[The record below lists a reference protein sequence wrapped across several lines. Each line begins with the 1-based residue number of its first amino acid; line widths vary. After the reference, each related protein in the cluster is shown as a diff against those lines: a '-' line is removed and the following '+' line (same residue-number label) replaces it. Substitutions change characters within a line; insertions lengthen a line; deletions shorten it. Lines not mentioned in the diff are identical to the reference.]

1 MYHHNEALTGF
12 RRELSTITKEN
23 SEALFTWSIC
33 NVLYVFATSNPLYQG
48 TYGGP
53 TSLLAAQREQVLGSE
68 WIPMIRGLEAVL
80 QPTHNYLRSGSMKAI
95 MSTGNWDD
103 LDPEQA
109 SQDHEDVH
117 FCRALETWRDS
128 DCAEVYE
135 EALQVLRKCRLY
147 SSQFREM
154 DSETRSGTYSIAHR
168 DTNAVL
174 NVDLQ
179 QGAMVRSKS
188 GAMIHMSGSIELAGK
203 SKFSLGKLFTG
214 GNLYESTYTGP
225 GRVALGPTLF
235 GDIITLP
242 VDGHQSWTIGRDA
255 FLASTSEVSKKRE
268 TQGIGKALFSG
279 EDLFVFRIEGQGI
292 MWLTSFGAVDRLDL
306 RPGEEHIVDNGHLV
320 AWSCKYSIEKAG
332 GGAMTGMKTGEG
344 LVCRFTGP
352 GSVYVQTRNM
362 DEFQSFIKATVGA

>member
-1 MYHHNEALTGF
+1 MTHQQGYLQHQQAMQPP
-12 RRELSTITKEN
+12 
-23 SEALFTWSIC
+23 
-33 NVLYVFATSNPLYQG
+33 SND
-48 TYGGP
+48 GGAFP
-53 TSLLAAQREQVLGSE
+53 G
-68 WIPMIRGLEAVL
+68 
-80 QPTHNYLRSGSMKAI
+80 
-95 MSTGNWDD
+95 
-103 LDPEQA
+103 
-109 SQDHEDVH
+109 
-117 FCRALETWRDS
+117 
-128 DCAEVYE
+128 
-135 EALQVLRKCRLY
+135 
-147 SSQFREM
+147 
-154 DSETRSGTYSIAHR
+154 GTYSIAHR

-179 QGAMVRSKS
+179 QGAVVRSKS

-225 GRVALGPTLF
+225 GRIALGPTLF
-235 GDIITLP
+235 GDIITLH

-255 FLASTSEVSKKRE
+255 FLACTSEISKKRE

-332 GGAMTGMKTGEG
+332 GGAMTGLKTGEG

-362 DEFQSFIKATVGA
+362 DEFQSFIKVTVGA